1 MSKTFARIHA
11 ILPRKGNKA
20 FFCITALM
28 TLFVFVGCVS
38 TEYSLDL
45 QDQPGEILQ
54 MLIIN
59 KNGNFV
65 SEVDD
70 PPEIISPE
78 KIESKIQYLA
88 EQYKIT
94 PGGWGPLELC
104 IDVEQIPNN
113 LHSTLYKW
121 NNLCIQYKVPYILV
135 IRRQNSDNSLAWTD
149 VKSRTITVKKHC
161 VKEITILPEK
171 LQLCS
176 PYKNDLHYDGFFPDT
191 KKLLQYVKRDRYMN
205 KYSYVIIL
213 TDPNASI
220 QWKILHELAKFMNE
234 QHLNY
239 QVRWRLSNE

>member
-1 MSKTFARIHA
+1 MSKTSARIHA

-38 TEYSLDL
+38 AEYSLDL

-54 MLIIN
+54 MLTIN

-70 PPEIISPE
+70 PPEIITPE

-94 PGGWGPLELC
+94 PGGWGPLKLY

-135 IRRQNSDNSLAWTD
+135 IWRQNSDNSLPWTE

-176 PYKNDLHYDGFFPDT
+176 PYGNNLHYDEFFRSAPELLLEI
-191 KKLLQYVKRDRYMN
+191 KKDRYMD
-205 KYSYVIIL
+205 KYSYRVIL
-213 TDPNASI
+213 TNSNASI
-220 QWKILHELAKFMNE
+220 QWKILHELAKFMNNH
-234 QHLNY
+234 HLNY
-239 QVRWRLSNE
+239 QVLWRITK